1 MEARILEWIR
11 ENCPQIPAD
20 KPLDSGT
27 RLLDENL
34 LDSLQIV
41 QLAAFLEQEFQVSV
55 PMEEMMPENFE
66 TADAVASLVRKL
78 PKTEAP

>member
-1 MEARILEWIR
+1 MEETILAWIR
-11 ENCPQIPAD
+11 DNCPQIPAD
-20 KPLDSGT
+20 KAMDPNT

-41 QLAAFLEQEFQVSV
+41 QLVSFLEQEFHVSV

-66 TADAVASLVRKL
+66 TASATASLVQRL
-78 PKTEAP
+78 PKTEAS